1 MTTSFGGTNTA
12 IPKDPNL
19 LRVPTSFN
27 GFKSASNSLLLSKRL
42 HVFRSFSASNAGPTS
57 IIRAVS
63 TPVKPD
69 TSVEPKRSKV
79 EIFKEHSNFIRYPL
93 NEELLTEASNIN
105 EAATQLIKFH
115 GSYQQYN
122 RDERGP
128 KSYSFMLRTKNPCGK
143 VSNKL
148 YLVMDDLADQFGIG
162 TLRLTTRQT
171 FQLHGVLKKDLKTVM
186 SSIIRSMGST
196 LGACGDLNRNVLAP
210 AAPFARK
217 DYLFAQKTAEDIATL
232 LTPQSGFYY
241 DMWVDGEKIMSAEPP
256 EVVKARDDNSHST
269 NFPDSPEPIYGTQF
283 LPRKF
288 KIAVT
293 VPTDNSVDL
302 FTNDIGVVVVSNA
315 DGEPQGFNIYVG
327 GGMGRTH
334 RLESTFA
341 RLAEPLG
348 YVPKDDILYAVKAIV
363 VTQRENGRRDDR
375 KYSRMKY
382 LISSWGIEKFRTVV
396 EQYYGKKF
404 EPCQDLPEWDFK
416 SYLGWHEQ
424 GDGGLFCGLHVDN
437 GRLKG
442 AMKTT
447 LREII
452 EKYNLNVRIT
462 PNQNIILC
470 DIRQAWKRPITTALA
485 QGGLLQPRYVDPLN
499 LTAMACPAFPLCPLA
514 ITEAERGI
522 PNILKRVRA
531 LFEKVGLKYNESIVI
546 RITGCPNGCARPYM
560 AELGLVGDGPNSYQ
574 IWLGG
579 NPNQTSLAKQFKDK
593 VKLHDLEKVLEPLL
607 YYWKRKRLSKES
619 FGDFAIRLGTEKLHE
634 MVDKWEGIP
643 LTASR
648 YNLKLFADKATYEAM
663 DALARLEDKSA
674 HQLAMEVIRNY
685 VASQQNG
692 KFLILNLSKKK
703 GENPETSS
711 PEFRSFPSTCSIAP
725 QQKTSLSVNSA
736 SNFISN
742 LERKILESV
751 SVNHVAEALT
761 DFYQI
766 LLEIQAEEECASL
779 LEGFT
784 KDSVKV
790 PKQQDN

>member
-1 MTTSFGGTNTA
+1 MTTSIGAANAA
-12 IPKDPNL
+12 IVKDPNL
-19 LRVPTSFN
+19 QVARSFN
-27 GFKSASNSLLLSKRL
+27 GLKAASNSLLLAKRPQ
-42 HVFRSFSASNAGPTS
+42 VSRVSTSAATASF
-57 IIRAVS
+57 IRAVS

-69 TSVEPKRSKV
+69 TSVVHKRSKV
-79 EIFKEHSNFIRYPL
+79 EIIKEHSNFIRYPL
-93 NEELLTEASNIN
+93 NEELLTDAPNIN

-122 RDERGP
+122 RDERGA

-186 SSIIRSMGST
+186 SSIINSMGST

-210 AAPFARK
+210 AAPLHQK
-217 DYLFAQKTAEDIATL
+217 DYLFAQKTAENIAAL

-241 DMWVDGEKIMSAEPP
+241 DMWVDGERVMSAEPP
-256 EVVKARDDNSHST
+256 EVVEARNDNSHGT

-293 VPTDNSVDL
+293 VPTDNSVDV
-302 FTNDIGVVVVSNA
+302 FTNDIGVVVVSDA
-315 DGEPQGFNIYVG
+315 DGEPQGFNLYVG

-334 RLESTFA
+334 RLESTFP

-348 YVPKDDILYAVKAIV
+348 YVPKEDILYAVKAIV

-382 LISSWGIEKFRTVV
+382 LLSSWGIEKFRSVV

-404 EPCQDLPEWDFK
+404 EACRDLPEWEFK
-416 SYLGWHEQ
+416 SYLGWNEQ
-424 GDGGLFCGLHVDN
+424 GDGALFCGLHVDN
-437 GRLKG
+437 GRIKG
-442 AMKTT
+442 TMKKT
-447 LREII
+447 LREVI

-485 QGGLLQPRYVDPLN
+485 QGGLLQWL
-499 LTAMACPAFPLCPLA
+499 AQHCHFALA
-514 ITEAERGI
+514 IAEAERGI
-522 PNILKRVRA
+522 PDILKRVRA
-531 LFEKVGLKYNESIVI
+531 VFEKVGLKYSESVVI

-579 NPNQTSLAKQFKDK
+579 TPNQTSLAKTFKDK
-593 VKLHDLEKVLEPLL
+593 VKIQDLEKVLEPLF
-607 YYWKRKRLSKES
+607 YHWKRKRLSKES
-619 FGDFAIRLGTEKLHE
+619 FGDFTNRVGHEKLLE
-634 MVDKWEGIP
+634 LVDKWEGIP
-643 LTASR
+643 LAPAR
-648 YNLKLFADKATYEAM
+648 YNLKLFADKETYESV
-663 DALARLEDKSA
+663 DNLARLQDKSA
-674 HQLAMEVIRNY
+674 HELAMEIIRNY
-685 VASQQNG
+685 VASHQNG
-692 KFLILNLSKKK
+692 KI
-703 GENPETSS
+703 E
-711 PEFRSFPSTCSIAP
+711 
-725 QQKTSLSVNSA
+725 
-736 SNFISN
+736 
-742 LERKILESV
+742 
-751 SVNHVAEALT
+751 
-761 DFYQI
+761 
-766 LLEIQAEEECASL
+766 
-779 LEGFT
+779 
-784 KDSVKV
+784 
-790 PKQQDN
+790 

>member
-1 MTTSFGGTNTA
+1 MTTSFGAANTA
-12 IPKDPNL
+12 IAKDLNV
-19 LRVPTSFN
+19 RVATSFN
-27 GFKSASNSLLLSKRL
+27 GLKHTSDSLLLSKRL
-42 HVFRSFSASNAGPTS
+42 HVLPSFSSSEEGSTS

-63 TPVKPD
+63 TPVKPG
-69 TSVEPKRSKV
+69 TSAEPKRSKV
-79 EIFKEHSNFIRYPL
+79 EIIKEHSNFIRYPL
-93 NEELLTEASNIN
+93 NEELLTDAPNIN

-122 RDERGP
+122 RDERGTR
-128 KSYSFMLRTKNPCGK
+128 SYSFMLRTKNPCGK

-148 YLVMDDLADQFGIG
+148 YRVMDDLADEFGIG

-186 SSIIRSMGST
+186 STIIKNMGST

-210 AAPFARK
+210 AAPYAQK
-217 DYLFAQKTAEDIATL
+217 DYLFAQRTAEDIAAL

-241 DMWVDGEKIMSAEPP
+241 DMWVDGEKILSAEPP
-256 EVVKARDDNSHST
+256 EVVKALNDNSHGT
-269 NFPDSPEPIYGTQF
+269 NFPDSQEPIYGTQF

-288 KIAVT
+288 KVAVT
-293 VPTDNSVDL
+293 VPTDNSVDI
-302 FTNDIGVVVVSNA
+302 FTNDIGVVVVSDA

-334 RLESTFA
+334 RIETTFP

-348 YVPKDDILYAVKAIV
+348 YVPKEDILYAVKAIV

-382 LISSWGIEKFRTVV
+382 LLSSWGIEKFRTVV

-404 EPCQDLPEWDFK
+404 EPCHELPEWEFK

-437 GRLKG
+437 GRVKG
-442 AMKTT
+442 TMKKT

-470 DIRQAWKRPITTALA
+470 DIRQAWKRQITTALA
-485 QGGLLQPRYVDPLN
+485 QGGLLQPSYVEPLN

-522 PNILKRVRA
+522 PDILKRVRA
-531 LFEKVGLKYNESIVI
+531 LFEKIGLKYSESIVI
-546 RITGCPNGCARPYM
+546 RVTGCPNGCARPYM

-579 NPNQTSLAKQFKDK
+579 TPNQTSLAKPFKDK
-593 VKLHDLEKVLEPLL
+593 VKLQDLEKVLEPVF
-607 YYWKRKRLSKES
+607 YYWKHRRLSKES
-619 FGDFAIRLGTEKLHE
+619 FGDFTIRTGTEKLQE
-634 MVDKWEGIP
+634 LVDKWEGIP
-643 LTASR
+643 QAASH
-648 YNLKLFADKATYEAM
+648 YNLNLFADKETYEAI
-663 DALARLEDKSA
+663 DSLAKLQDKSP
-674 HQLAMEVIRNY
+674 HQLAMEIISNF
-685 VASQQNG
+685 VASHQNG
-692 KFLILNLSKKK
+692 KI
-703 GENPETSS
+703 E
-711 PEFRSFPSTCSIAP
+711 
-725 QQKTSLSVNSA
+725 
-736 SNFISN
+736 
-742 LERKILESV
+742 
-751 SVNHVAEALT
+751 
-761 DFYQI
+761 
-766 LLEIQAEEECASL
+766 
-779 LEGFT
+779 
-784 KDSVKV
+784 
-790 PKQQDN
+790 